1 MAVFFLAEIEQI
13 HDASMYE
20 RYLEAVAPIVREHG
34 GEYIIRSD
42 KITPVT
48 GDWSAKR
55 VIVLRFD
62 TVEAMRAC
70 FHSEA
75 YRQIAHLREN
85 STVSKSLLVE
95 E

>member
-1 MAVFFLAEIEQI
+1 
-13 HDASMYE
+13 
-20 RYLEAVAPIVREHG
+20 
-34 GEYIIRSD
+34 
-42 KITPVT
+42 VT